1 MNLET
6 ILNVLIEC
14 QADLDSRQVLEAYLD
29 RYQQNWRECSSAE
42 PSTASLDAESPM
54 TRQLAF
60 EILGLA
66 DGANEADV
74 IRAHREMM
82 RRLHPDR
89 GGSDYLAKK
98 INAAKDFL
106 VF

>member
-1 MNLET
+1 
-6 ILNVLIEC
+6 
-14 QADLDSRQVLEAYLD
+14 
-29 RYQQNWRECSSAE
+29 
-42 PSTASLDAESPM
+42 M